1 MLTTVASKIFRRF
14 ADTKALAKVTL
25 PELKY
30 SYSAL

>member
-1 MLTTVASKIFRRF
+1 MFVSAISKAIVRQFSSES
-14 ADTKALAKVTL
+14 AVTL